1 MARRSIIITAFILTI
16 FVVGFVRGMASAIEP
31 LAPGS
36 VAPTFSL
43 SDESGATIS
52 LETLLGKIV
61 VLEWTNP
68 ECPFVR
74 RHYSA
79 KTMDTL
85 AKRYRE
91 KGVVWLAINSS
102 RKGTPADNRDW
113 KDLHRF
119 SHPILDDRS
128 GGVGK
133 QYGAK
138 TTPHMFVIGADG
150 RIAYQ
155 GAIDSDAGGDES
167 SGVVNYVERS
177 VEALLAGTPVEVSS
191 TKAYGCSVK
200 YAS

>member
-1 MARRSIIITAFILTI
+1 MRRSIIVTTILLVAI
-16 FVVGFVRGMASAIEP
+16 AVGFVRSAANAIEP
-31 LAPGS
+31 ITPGTPAPM
-36 VAPTFSL
+36 FSL
-43 SDESGATIS
+43 TDESGATVS
-52 LETLLGKIV
+52 LDAFRGKIV

-79 KTMDTL
+79 KTMETL

-102 RKGTPADNRDW
+102 RKGTQADNRDW

-119 SHPILDDRS
+119 SYPILDDRS
-128 GGVGK
+128 GVVGK
-133 QYGAK
+133 QYGAR
-138 TTPHMFVIGADG
+138 TTPHMFVIGTDG
-150 RIAYQ
+150 RVAYQ
-155 GAIDSDAGGDES
+155 GAIDSDAGGDETE
-167 SGVVNYVERS
+167 GVVNYVERS
-177 VEALLAGTPVEVSS
+177 VEALLAGTPVETPS